1 MMDGQPRSAF
11 GTASGTPCTDVPGE
25 APRGSAPRGSAEALR
40 CVVRI
45 VNPLGLHHRV
55 ADRFARSALGY
66 DAKITVR
73 NGDLTA
79 DGKSLWDLMML
90 LAFEGT
96 DVVLEVEGP
105 QAAAAF
111 ETLSDI
117 LAARGGEDYA
127 I

>member
-11 GTASGTPCTDVPGE
+11 GTADQVPCMAAQDEAARDSG
-25 APRGSAPRGSAEALR
+25 EALR
-40 CVVRI
+40 RVVRI

-55 ADRFARSALGY
+55 ADRFARSALGF

-105 QAAAAF
+105 QATAAF
-111 ETLSDI
+111 ESLADI

>member
-1 MMDGQPRSAF
+1 MMDGKATLALESVDQVPRMAAPDE
-11 GTASGTPCTDVPGE
+11 TA
-25 APRGSAPRGSAEALR
+25 RGSGDVLR
-40 CVVRI
+40 RVVRI

-55 ADRFARSALGY
+55 ADRFARSALGF

-105 QAAAAF
+105 QATAAF
-111 ETLSDI
+111 ESLADI

>member
-1 MMDGQPRSAF
+1 MTDGIEGPGLPNGMPRSGATIETTCAHD
-11 GTASGTPCTDVPGE
+11 TAGL
-25 APRGSAPRGSAEALR
+25 LR
-40 CVVRI
+40 RVVRI

-55 ADRFARSALGY
+55 ADRFARTANRF
-66 DAKITVR
+66 DVAITVR
-73 NGDLTA
+73 NGELSA

-96 DVVLEVEGP
+96 DVVLELVGP
-105 QAAAAF
+105 EAEAALEPLA
-111 ETLSDI
+111 EI

>member
-1 MMDGQPRSAF
+1 MMEGQPRSGL
-11 GTASGTPCTDVPGE
+11 GTADQVPCMAAPDETARGAGE
-25 APRGSAPRGSAEALR
+25 VLR
-40 CVVRI
+40 RVVRI
-45 VNPLGLHHRV
+45 VNPFGLHHRV

-105 QAAAAF
+105 QAASAF
-111 ETLSDI
+111 ESLADI

>member
-1 MMDGQPRSAF
+1 MGSPN
-11 GTASGTPCTDVPGE
+11 G
-25 APRGSAPRGSAEALR
+25 APLR
-40 CVVRI
+40 RVVRI

-55 ADRFARSALGY
+55 ADRFARTAGGF
-66 DAKITVR
+66 DARITVR
-73 NGDLTA
+73 NGDLSA

-96 DVVLEVEGP
+96 DVVLELDGP
-105 QAAAAF
+105 EAAAAL
-111 ETLSDI
+111 EPLAAI

>member
-1 MMDGQPRSAF
+1 MDGQPRSAF

-25 APRGSAPRGSAEALR
+25 APRGACEVLR
-40 CVVRI
+40 RVVRI

-55 ADRFARSALGY
+55 ADRLARTALGY

-73 NGDLTA
+73 NGDLSA

-105 QAAAAF
+105 QAQEAF
-111 ETLSDI
+111 EPLAEI

>member
-1 MMDGQPRSAF
+1 MMEGKPRSTL
-11 GTASGTPCTDVPGE
+11 GTADQVPCMP
-25 APRGSAPRGSAEALR
+25 APDESARGSGDVLR
-40 CVVRI
+40 RVVRI

-96 DVVLEVEGP
+96 DIVLEVEGP
-105 QAAAAF
+105 QAASAF
-111 ETLSDI
+111 ESLADI

>member
-1 MMDGQPRSAF
+1 MTDGRPGHATS
-11 GTASGTPCTDVPGE
+11 SPNGTPCLGVE
-25 APRGSAPRGSAEALR
+25 AGLLR
-40 CVVRI
+40 RVVRI

-55 ADRFARSALGY
+55 ADRFARTAGGFE
-66 DAKITVR
+66 ARITVR
-73 NGDLTA
+73 NGELSA

-96 DVVLEVEGP
+96 DVVLEIEGP
-105 QAAAAF
+105 DASAAMEPLAAV
-111 ETLSDI
+111 

>member
-1 MMDGQPRSAF
+1 MTDGRTGHVKGSSNGGSSNGPP
-11 GTASGTPCTDVPGE
+11 GKPPCVSG
-25 APRGSAPRGSAEALR
+25 APEPLR
-40 CVVRI
+40 RVVRI

-55 ADRFARSALGY
+55 ADRFARTALGF
-66 DAKITVR
+66 DARITVR
-73 NGDLTA
+73 NGELTA

-96 DVVLEVEGP
+96 DVVLELDGP
-105 QAAAAF
+105 EAAAAL
-111 ETLSDI
+111 ESLAGI

>member
-1 MMDGQPRSAF
+1 MSEGR
-11 GTASGTPCTDVPGE
+11 PGYPNGPSNGL
-25 APRGSAPRGSAEALR
+25 PRGGSAGDCGPFR
-40 CVVRI
+40 RVVRI

-55 ADRFARSALGY
+55 ADRFARTASGF
-66 DAKITVR
+66 DARIIVR
-73 NGDLTA
+73 NGELSA

-96 DVVLEVEGP
+96 DVVLELDGP
-105 QAAAAF
+105 EAAAAV
-111 ETLSDI
+111 EPLAAI